1 MGRLRRQKRLLGWLA
16 AVALLG
22 NVLAAALIVRTAA
35 ALTSLEDILGPITL
49 CTADGARTA
58 PAGIPGPAEK
68 APADHCLACVT
79 VAQLALALAAIAV
92 AFAFPLLRA
101 GGPAPPW
108 QRPPSLRLRLG
119 GISPRAP
126 PLLP

>member
-1 MGRLRRQKRLLGWLA
+1 MGCLRRQKRLLGWLA

-22 NVLAAALIVRTAA
+22 NVLATVLLARTAA
-35 ALTSLEDILGPITL
+35 ALTIFDDILGPITL
-49 CTADGARTA
+49 CTADGAKTA
-58 PAGIPGPAEK
+58 PAGGPAPAEK

-79 VAQLALALAAIAV
+79 VAQLALAVAIIAA

-108 QRPPSLRLRLG
+108 QRPLSLRLRLG

-126 PLLP
+126 PLFA